1 MCTLFQGN
9 ETSKHREKEAFW
21 IFQTGADDDNNSSKK
36 LLAAWPGE
44 WPVRFVQRQAFSV
57 GGLSLHNCFLVLCVS
72 QGVCAELPSIYLSE
86 YDVMIKTLT
95 SCIFLRSI
103 NPPPPSRVL
112 LCFSVCSPI
121 HPVRFSDVSSFV
133 SACQIWLRGGI
144 WIKLTWYLSFHF
156 YFLGDV
162 KKFWR
167 RAVFKINV
175 VFFVVFSH
183 FSFLIGEM
191 LE

>member
-103 NPPPPSRVL
+103 NPPPP
-112 LCFSVCSPI
+112 
-121 HPVRFSDVSSFV
+121 
-133 SACQIWLRGGI
+133 
-144 WIKLTWYLSFHF
+144 LSCASL
-156 YFLGDV
+156 FLGL
-162 KKFWR
+162 FSYSPRSFQWR
-167 RAVFKINV
+167 V
-175 VFFVVFSH
+175 VVCFC
-183 FSFLIGEM
+183 LPNMATGGNM
-191 LE
+191 N